1 MTDNGF
7 VKSVLF
13 APAVRV
19 ADCRYNADRT
29 IECLDRA
36 EALGAGLAVFPELG
50 VTGYT
55 AADLLM
61 QPLLQRAALRETLRI
76 ARATAGRDML
86 VLVGLPFSN
95 GGCLY
100 NVAAVLFDGAVIGI
114 VPKVHL
120 PNYGEFN
127 EKRWFAPAPAEN
139 TAVCI
144 EGREVPFGSRLLFRS
159 RLQPDFTLAAEIC
172 EDIWVSRS
180 PAGDHAAAGANIL
193 VNLSASNDV
202 VAKADYRLQMV
213 NVMSSKTTSAYL
225 YCSCGS
231 GESTGDCVF
240 GGHRIVCELGKQLAA
255 SELFCGE
262 ALVADIDVERIAS
275 ERRKM
280 ISSAS
285 PYPPKQSY
293 TAVWFDGAPKNAPL
307 TREFEP
313 LPFVPADIAER
324 ERRAALVFAMQ
335 VEGLSSRMAH
345 IGAKKAVIGVSGGLD
360 STLALLVTAAVFD
373 KLGLDRKGIIAV
385 TMPCFGTTRRT
396 RGNAEKLSRKL
407 GADFRTIDISRSVT
421 QHLNDLGVAEA
432 DHGVHY
438 ENAQARERT
447 QVLMDIANAEGGLVI
462 GTGDLS
468 ESALG
473 WCTYGGDHM
482 SMYNVNCT
490 VPKTLIAHIIR
501 HAAARFGGIEAETED
516 VIKTPIS
523 PELLGSGDGIV
534 QLTEDI
540 IGPYILHDFFLY
552 YTVRWLYAPRR
563 LMLIAERA
571 FAGLYSRAELLKWL
585 RVFYTRFFR
594 NQFKRSCMPDGP
606 KTGSVSLSPRSDW
619 RMPSDA
625 SAVLWLGELDAM
637 EKE

>member
-1 MTDNGF
+1 M
-7 VKSVLF
+7 
-13 APAVRV
+13 
-19 ADCRYNADRT
+19 
-29 IECLDRA
+29 
-36 EALGAGLAVFPELG
+36 
-50 VTGYT
+50 
-55 AADLLM
+55 
-61 QPLLQRAALRETLRI
+61 
-76 ARATAGRDML
+76 
-86 VLVGLPFSN
+86 
-95 GGCLY
+95 
-100 NVAAVLFDGAVIGI
+100 
-114 VPKVHL
+114 
-120 PNYGEFN
+120 
-127 EKRWFAPAPAEN
+127 
-139 TAVCI
+139 
-144 EGREVPFGSRLLFRS
+144 
-159 RLQPDFTLAAEIC
+159 
-172 EDIWVSRS
+172 
-180 PAGDHAAAGANIL
+180 
-193 VNLSASNDV
+193 
-202 VAKADYRLQMV
+202 
-213 NVMSSKTTSAYL
+213 
-225 YCSCGS
+225 
-231 GESTGDCVF
+231 
-240 GGHRIVCELGKQLAA
+240 
-255 SELFCGE
+255 
-262 ALVADIDVERIAS
+262 
-275 ERRKM
+275 
-280 ISSAS
+280 
-285 PYPPKQSY
+285 
-293 TAVWFDGAPKNAPL
+293 
-307 TREFEP
+307 
-313 LPFVPADIAER
+313 
-324 ERRAALVFAMQ
+324 
-335 VEGLSSRMAH
+335 
-345 IGAKKAVIGVSGGLD
+345 
-360 STLALLVTAAVFD
+360 TAAVFD